1 MYRQPV
7 ENEDSTGVHGKNTE
21 PTSGVGGFLHS
32 CTDGE
37 ANSSTRSM
45 HQEAELKAA
54 AEVHDP
60 SLPGRDAERIS
71 SLDGCENKPHSAILQ
86 SGSAGLISECR
97 KCAKKSMSPSM
108 RLWGRGFFMAQW
120 LMTQRR
126 SHLRSLRSP
135 CPRLELAGDAAGHA
149 HADSCWFCSNLILPV
164 HRHQELTLRKKDTR
178 TAGFCRCAFLSGG
191 SDRTRHP

>member
-1 MYRQPV
+1 MLPISY
-7 ENEDSTGVHGKNTE
+7 
-21 PTSGVGGFLHS
+21 TS
-32 CTDGE
+32 
-37 ANSSTRSM
+37 
-45 HQEAELKAA
+45 
-54 AEVHDP
+54 P
-60 SLPGRDAERIS
+60 LP
-71 SLDGCENKPHSAILQ
+71 
-86 SGSAGLISECR
+86 
-97 KCAKKSMSPSM
+97 KKSEHRSNALLKPAT
-108 RLWGRGFFMAQW
+108 L
-120 LMTQRR
+120 RR